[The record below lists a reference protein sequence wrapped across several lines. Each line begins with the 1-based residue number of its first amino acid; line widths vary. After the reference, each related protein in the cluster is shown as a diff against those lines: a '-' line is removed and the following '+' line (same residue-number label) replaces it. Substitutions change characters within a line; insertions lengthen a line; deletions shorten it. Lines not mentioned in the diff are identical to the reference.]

1 MSGMAGL
8 PYFLDAP
15 DQLFAAL
22 IFAVLPA
29 WLLLIILPRAALTR
43 VLVQSVIPAFLLGG
57 IYALLVARAADGAML
72 AAPHPISLTGLM
84 AFFETPDGVLAGLA
98 HYLVFDLFVGAW
110 EVRDAARRGV
120 PHWAVIPCLLLTLV
134 LGPLGLVLYLLVR
147 TALDRGALSLD

>member
-1 MSGMAGL
+1 MAGL

-84 AFFETPDGVLAGLA
+84 RPPTVFSRAWPIIWSSTCLSEPGKCAMRHGAACRIGRSSPAFF
-98 HYLVFDLFVGAW
+98 
-110 EVRDAARRGV
+110 
-120 PHWAVIPCLLLTLV
+120 
-134 LGPLGLVLYLLVR
+134 
-147 TALDRGALSLD
+147 